1 MNKTKKN
8 NQYLGKAGHLFVMSE
23 FLARGWNVAI
33 PEVDVGDDILV
44 LEDSSGNLA
53 KVQVKTSNATTRK
66 DGFSAMF
73 QVNLIR
79 LKKLIDVL
87 SYYVFIVRINDSWG
101 QPILITQSTLL
112 DFITNNIGT
121 RYGDTITLYFS
132 YTKDEIICSN
142 INLSKYINNYQ
153 DFPVLQH

>member
-1 MNKTKKN
+1 MSKTKKN

-53 KVQVKTSNATTRK
+53 KIQVKTSNATSRK

-73 QVNLIR
+73 QVNFIR
-79 LKKLIDVL
+79 LKKVIDVL
-87 SYYVFIVRINDSWG
+87 SYYVFVVRINDSWG
-101 QPILITQSTLL
+101 QLLLITQSSLL
-112 DFITNNIGT
+112 DLVENNMGN
-121 RYGDTITLYFS
+121 RYADNITLYFS
-132 YTKDEIICSN
+132 YSKDEIVCSN

-153 DFPVLQH
+153 DFPILQH

>member
-1 MNKTKKN
+1 MSKKN

-53 KVQVKTSNATTRK
+53 KVQVKTSNATLRK
-66 DGFSAMF
+66 NGFSAMF
-73 QVNLIR
+73 QVNYQHLSVLLGVLTYYIFVVRNDNNWEKLVLIPQNE
-79 LKKLIDVL
+79 LFN
-87 SYYVFIVRINDSWG
+87 YVIS
-101 QPILITQSTLL
+101 
-112 DFITNNIGT
+112 NNIGT
-121 RYGDTITLYFS
+121 RYGDSITLYFS
-132 YTKDEIICSN
+132 YSKDEITCSN

-153 DFPVLQH
+153 DFPVLEH